1 MRSLTVGRGRTY
13 VRTYVRMCAHVRPS
27 DCASAKSGYISASS
41 HVRTYVRPRPTV
53 RLRIREIRIHICV
66 VSVTMFP
73 QARQE
78 GDINSLII
86 EGRTIQHSLKQN
98 NNRYIKSD
106 TEQQTACRFAKL
118 MMNRKIRTALRLLSD
133 EEKGAP
139 LPLDTQ
145 LATNDHQPPTTVH
158 DELLK

>member
-1 MRSLTVGRGRTY
+1 MT
-13 VRTYVRMCAHVRPS
+13 
-27 DCASAKSGYISASS
+27 
-41 HVRTYVRPRPTV
+41 
-53 RLRIREIRIHICV
+53 EIHICV

-86 EGRTIQHSLKQN
+86 EGRTIQHRLKQN

-106 TEQQTACRFAKL
+106 TEQQTARRFAKL

-139 LPLDTQ
+139 LRS
-145 LATNDHQPPTTVH
+145 
-158 DELLK
+158 LLIPN